1 MDIDKFLKYVNYDN
15 DVKYNSIEEFLKNTS
30 GKSFLNGLYTI
41 FKKEDIEK
49 WNGIIGEYFPDYKG
63 SFSVFA
69 YDWMGRIFVIEN
81 NSNMVKMFDPEERTC
96 YATDMDIVKFH
107 EEIVNDTDS
116 MLSLNYFNQRLEKNN
131 NKIIKYGECV
141 GFKTPLF
148 LGGKDELDNLEEID
162 MDVYWTITL
171 DINNAVKGE

>member
-1 MDIDKFLKYVNYDN
+1 MFDKFLKYVNYDN
-15 DVKYNSIEEFLKNTS
+15 GVKCNSIDEFLENTS

-49 WNGIIGEYFPDYKG
+49 WNGIVGEYFSNYKG
-63 SFSVFA
+63 GFSVFS
-69 YDWMGRIFVIEN
+69 YDWIGKIYAIEN
-81 NSNMVKMFDPEERTC
+81 NSKMIIMFDPEEHEC

-107 EEIVNDTDS
+107 EEIVNNTDGIFS
-116 MLSLNYFNQRLEKNN
+116 SNYFNQWLKKNN

-141 GFKTPLF
+141 GFKVPLS

>member
-1 MDIDKFLKYVNYDN
+1 MFDKFLKYVNYDN
-15 DVKYNSIEEFLKNTS
+15 GVKCNSIDEFLENTS

-41 FKKEDIEK
+41 FKQEDVEK

-63 SFSVFA
+63 SFLFFV

-107 EEIVNDTDS
+107 EEIVNDTDG
-116 MLSLNYFNQRLEKNN
+116 MLSLNYFNQWLEKNN

-141 GFKTPLF
+141 GFKVPLF

-162 MDVYWTITL
+162 MDVYWTMTL
-171 DINNAVKGE
+171 DINNTVKGE

>member
-41 FKKEDIEK
+41 FKQEDIEK

-63 SFSVFA
+63 GFSVFA

-81 NSNMVKMFDPEERTC
+81 NSNMVKMFDAEERTC

-107 EEIVNDTDS
+107 E
-116 MLSLNYFNQRLEKNN
+116 
-131 NKIIKYGECV
+131 
-141 GFKTPLF
+141 
-148 LGGKDELDNLEEID
+148 
-162 MDVYWTITL
+162 
-171 DINNAVKGE
+171 